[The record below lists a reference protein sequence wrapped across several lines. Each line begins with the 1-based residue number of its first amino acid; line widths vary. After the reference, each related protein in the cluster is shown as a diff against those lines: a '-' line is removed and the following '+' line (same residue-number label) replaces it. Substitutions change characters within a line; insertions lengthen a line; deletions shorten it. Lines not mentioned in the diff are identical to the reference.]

1 MSWESDG
8 SDRSSSIACL
18 LAVSLAHPADAAGAE
33 LSLTE
38 AVRQTL
44 EANLDLAAQRQ
55 ALAADREQVS
65 IARSALLP
73 QVNLGARAQHLDD
86 DRSDAARG
94 NTSQNSA
101 TVAAGVTQVLYD
113 ENAWAGFD
121 IQKHVYD
128 SQRSQ
133 FETLRLSVIQDAA
146 NAFLQLDSA
155 REVLSIQEGNRE
167 LTRKNL
173 ETSRARVAA
182 GYSGERDVL
191 RWQSQLAGNDGAVV
205 QARTLVLVN
214 RFELNRVRNQAPEVA
229 VEAAPVRVEEYGFV
243 YARDAIARALANPD
257 DDRRLRDLM
266 VREGLSRSPVLAQI
280 DASIAAQERQLQA
293 SRRAFWVPSASLGAG
308 INHMVADQSDGGSS
322 ESFNDTEW
330 TVGAE
335 LSFPLVQGG
344 AKFARFRQARETL
357 SSLRIQRRSQALE
370 HRGEHPRRLRAGER
384 LLCEPGL
391 CPTGGV
397 VGPAQ
402 LRAGERLLCGRS
414 RLDRRS
420 ARRPE
425 PASRRTARGLERAL
439 RLPHRPDRSGAGD
452 GVLPLSRARARGE
465 GVPRPRSSGSSQ
477 AGPRLERHPIQET
490 MS

>member
-1 MSWESDG
+1 MGIRWVR
-8 SDRSSSIACL
+8 RSCSIACL
-18 LAVSLAHPADAAGAE
+18 LVVSLAHPADAAGAE
-33 LSLTE
+33 LNLTE

-44 EANLDLAAQRQ
+44 DANLDLAAQRQ

-121 IQKHVYD
+121 VQKHVYD

-229 VEAAPVRVEEYGFV
+229 VEAAPVQVEEHGFV
-243 YARDAIARALANPD
+243 YARDLIARALANPG

-266 VREGLSRSPVLAQI
+266 VREGLSRSPVLTQI
-280 DASIAAQERQLQA
+280 DASIVAQERQLQA

-308 INHMVADQSDGGSS
+308 INHMVTDQSDGGSS

-344 AKFARFRQARETL
+344 AKLARFRQARETL
-357 SSLRIQRRSQALE
+357 SSLRIQRRSQAMSIEESIRAAFAQASGSHASLGFA
-370 HRGEHPRRLRAGER
+370 RQGESSAQRNFELVNDSYVAGVASIVD
-384 LLCEPGL
+384 LLDAQNQL
-391 CPTGGV
+391 LD
-397 VGPAQ
+397 AQ
-402 LRAGERLLCGRS
+402 LAVSNALYGFFTDLIAAEQAMAFYPFLE
-414 RLDRRS
+414 
-420 ARRPE
+420 PE
-425 PASRRTARGLERAL
+425 PEVKELL
-439 RLPHRPDRSGAGD
+439 D
-452 GVLPLSRARARGE
+452 
-465 GVPRPRSSGSSQ
+465 
-477 AGPRLERHPIQET
+477 RLEREFPGRP
-490 MS
+490 